1 VAARGT
7 APVIGAL
14 CESSE
19 HKKKPRNAEEERK
32 QAEEQQSLQDIPD
45 DDRLILKDAPR
56 RQPWTVGIGYR
67 FQPSSRHFVGTV
79 EQKQRELLHNQVQ
92 NIYSLFDFSISRV
105 ISRRWS
111 LNASIP
117 LLVASRD
124 LRPFATSNGIERL
137 VSQGDMTIGART
149 WIFRPPTESGGNIA
163 IGMNLKLPTG
173 AYNATSRLLNTR
185 TGQTFVVT
193 DDQSIQAGDG
203 RVGFSLDFQAFH
215 PAPLGT
221 MLYLAGSYL
230 FNPANTNGVSTGRS
244 LPGEQVMSVP
254 DQYLLR
260 GGIARAVP
268 GVRGLAVTFG
278 GRWEGVPVRDV
289 FGKSDG
295 FRRPGYAISADPGFM
310 YARGSY
316 IFSCNIPWA
325 VERNRKIS
333 LADYQNHTHGDAA
346 FADYSLNF
354 SVSRRF

>member
-1 VAARGT
+1 
-7 APVIGAL
+7 VIGAL
-14 CESSE
+14 CESE
-19 HKKKPRNAEEERK
+19 PKKKPRTAEEEK
-32 QAEEQQSLQDIPD
+32 KHAEEQRSLQDIPD
-45 DDRLILKDAPR
+45 SDRLILHNAPR
-56 RQPWTVGIGYR
+56 RQLWTASIGYR

-92 NIYSLFDFSISRV
+92 NIYSLFDFSLQRV

-111 LNASIP
+111 VNASIP

-124 LRPFATSNGIERL
+124 LRISSTNKGIERL
-137 VSQGDMTIGART
+137 VSQGDMTVGART

-173 AYNATSRLLNTR
+173 AYNATSRLVNAR
-185 TGQTFVVT
+185 TGQTVVVT

-215 PAPLGT
+215 PAPFGT
-221 MLYLAGSYL
+221 MLYMAGAYL
-230 FNPANTNGVSTGRS
+230 FNPANTNGVSTFRS
-244 LPGEQVMSVP
+244 LPGEEVMSVA

-260 GGIARAVP
+260 GGIAHAVP

-289 FGKSDG
+289 LGKSDG
-295 FRRPGYAISADPGFM
+295 FRRPGYAISADPGFL
-310 YARGSY
+310 YSRGSY
-316 IFSCNIPWA
+316 IYSCNIPWA

-333 LADYQNHTHGDAA
+333 LADYRNHTHGDAA
-346 FADYSLNF
+346 FADYGLNF